1 MYYDARGKRLLPD
14 GYIWSNSRSRRGDLV
29 ALGRFDAKGVSGN
42 AWKPDY
48 RSGDVGVSLSR
59 RL

>member
-14 GYIWSNSRSRRGDLV
+14 GYIWSNSRSRYGGLV
-29 ALGRFDAKGVSGN
+29 LLGYFDAEGVNGGE
-42 AWKPDY
+42 WRPDY
-48 RSGDVGVSLSR
+48 RYGDVGVSLSR